1 MKSEMASKKGIKK
14 QTSKNR
20 EIFEGN
26 CIDSF
31 GLE

>member
-1 MKSEMASKKGIKK
+1 MKSEMASEKAIKK

-26 CIDSF
+26 CIDS
-31 GLE
+31 LELE